1 MKIHSKT
8 LGTII
13 AIVIFGGILGAS
25 AMGLWKTESV
35 RNPNSVQRNE
45 SIGEAAREDII
56 TGDYYPADIR
66 GNHRFGEIS
75 EMFNI
80 PLEILVQAFALPA
93 DVDPANFNN
102 QDFESIYPEFE
113 GEQEIGNGS
122 VKWFVA
128 LYTGLPFEFED
139 DEENTYLLRPA
150 VDILKNHADLT
161 AEQIAYLD
169 AYTIEIEIEQA
180 EYNSSEDDPQTSDEA
195 DSDREES
202 ESKQDEMNVAGK
214 TTFADLLD
222 WGVSVEKIETII
234 GGDIPNHLMLVYDYC
249 AENGLPFGQIKA
261 KLQVEVDTL
270 NP

>member
-1 MKIHSKT
+1 MSIRSKT

-45 SIGEAAREDII
+45 SIGEAAREDTII
-56 TGDYYPADIR
+56 GDYYPTDIR

-80 PLEILVQAFALPA
+80 PLEILTQAFALPSN
-93 DVDPANFNN
+93 VDPANFNN

-150 VDILKNHADLT
+150 VEILKSHANLT

-180 EYNSSEDDPQTSDEA
+180 EINTAEDDA
-195 DSDREES
+195 DSDEE
-202 ESKQDEMNVAGK
+202 ETELKQDEMNVAGK
-214 TTFADLLD
+214 TTFADLLA

-234 GGDIPNHLMLVYDYC
+234 SGDIPNQLMLIYDYC

-270 NP
+270 SP